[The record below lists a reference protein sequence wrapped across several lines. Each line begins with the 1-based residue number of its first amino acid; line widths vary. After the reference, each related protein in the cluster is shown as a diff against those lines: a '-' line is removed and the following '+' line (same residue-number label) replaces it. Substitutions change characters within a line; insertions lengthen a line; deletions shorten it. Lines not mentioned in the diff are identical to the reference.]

1 MDRNPEQALL
11 ELRDAVDSYLAYRD
25 QVPDDE
31 DAAALA
37 DAALGN
43 IVDRIRSCQRA
54 GSDGEQI
61 GSVITPV
68 ME

>member
-1 MDRNPEQALL
+1 MDQDQYRALV

-31 DAAALA
+31 DAADLV

-43 IVDRIRSCQRA
+43 IVDRTRSCQRA
-54 GSDGEQI
+54 GIDSEQI

-68 ME
+68 LV